1 MQLGI
6 VMHHE
11 SRWRFL
17 SQSSAGMLC
26 GTDFWA
32 RETERETGRGG
43 DGERGGEGEREKHC
57 PSASVTQIL
66 CLARKSIEYWTE
78 MNPSEWRRPS
88 PFLCSSRYVDCKFNS
103 RIKSH

>member
-6 VMHHE
+6 VMPHE

-26 GTDFWA
+26 DTDFGA
-32 RETERETGRGG
+32 RETERETG
-43 DGERGGEGEREKHC
+43 RGGEGEREKHC

-66 CLARKSIEYWTE
+66 CPARRSIECWTE
-78 MNPSEWRRPS
+78 
-88 PFLCSSRYVDCKFNS
+88 PFRVEEAVSLSLLF
-103 RIKSH
+103 